1 MDKVISKIEN
11 ISKGVVAIV
20 TGAGTILGVLIG
32 IYHGIYK
39 LNQTANNLV
48 KSLPVI
54 ENNMKFADINVDYDI
69 ALAEKQ
75 LSIGI
80 YHGIYKLNQT
90 ANNLVKS
97 LPVIENNMKFAD
109 INVDYDIALAEKQ
122 LSEKDCIDRILM
134 RKLLLYKKD
143 LKLTSSQITSIN
155 YLESKTKY

>member
-75 LSIGI
+75 LS
-80 YHGIYKLNQT
+80 
-90 ANNLVKS
+90 
-97 LPVIENNMKFAD
+97 
-109 INVDYDIALAEKQ
+109 
-122 LSEKDCIDRILM
+122 EKDCIDRILM

-143 LKLTSSQITSIN
+143 LKLTSSQITNIN
-155 YLESKTKY
+155 YLESKTRF

>member
-75 LSIGI
+75 LS
-80 YHGIYKLNQT
+80 
-90 ANNLVKS
+90 
-97 LPVIENNMKFAD
+97 
-109 INVDYDIALAEKQ
+109 
-122 LSEKDCIDRILM
+122 EKDCIDRILM
-134 RKLLLYKKD
+134 KKLLLYKKD
-143 LKLTSSQITSIN
+143 LKLTSSQITNIN
-155 YLESKTKY
+155 YLESKTRF

>member
-20 TGAGTILGVLIG
+20 TGAGTILGVL
-32 IYHGIYK
+32 
-39 LNQTANNLV
+39 
-48 KSLPVI
+48 
-54 ENNMKFADINVDYDI
+54 
-69 ALAEKQ
+69 
-75 LSIGI
+75 IGI

-143 LKLTSSQITSIN
+143 LKLTSSQITSIS

>member
-11 ISKGVVAIV
+11 ISKGVIAIV

-75 LSIGI
+75 L
-80 YHGIYKLNQT
+80 
-90 ANNLVKS
+90 A
-97 LPVIENNMKFAD
+97 
-109 INVDYDIALAEKQ
+109 
-122 LSEKDCIDRILM
+122 EKDCIDRILM

-143 LKLTSSQITSIN
+143 LKLTSSQITNIN
-155 YLESKTKY
+155 YLESKTRY

>member
-1 MDKVISKIEN
+1 MMKVLKQLESASKT
-11 ISKGVVAIV
+11 VVAII
-20 TGAGTILGVLIG
+20 TAGGTILGVLLG

-54 ENNMKFADINVDYDI
+54 ENNMKF
-69 ALAEKQ
+69 
-75 LSIGI
+75 
-80 YHGIYKLNQT
+80 T
-90 ANNLVKS
+90 
-97 LPVIENNMKFAD
+97 D

-122 LSEKDCIDRILM
+122 LSENNCIDRILM

-143 LKLTSSQITSIN
+143 LKLTSSQITNIN

>member
-39 LNQTANNLV
+39 LNQTVSSLV
-48 KSLPVI
+48 TSLPII
-54 ENNMKFADINVDYDI
+54 ENNSKFADISIDYDI

-75 LSIGI
+75 LTEQGC
-80 YHGIYKLNQT
+80 
-90 ANNLVKS
+90 V
-97 LPVIENNMKFAD
+97 
-109 INVDYDIALAEKQ
+109 
-122 LSEKDCIDRILM
+122 DRILM

-143 LKLTSSQITSIN
+143 LMLTSSQVTNIN
-155 YLESKTKY
+155 YLESKTRY

>member
-20 TGAGTILGVLIG
+20 TGAGTILGVL
-32 IYHGIYK
+32 
-39 LNQTANNLV
+39 
-48 KSLPVI
+48 
-54 ENNMKFADINVDYDI
+54 
-69 ALAEKQ
+69 
-75 LSIGI
+75 IGI

>member
-75 LSIGI
+75 LS
-80 YHGIYKLNQT
+80 
-90 ANNLVKS
+90 
-97 LPVIENNMKFAD
+97 
-109 INVDYDIALAEKQ
+109 
-122 LSEKDCIDRILM
+122 EKDCIDRILM

-143 LKLTSSQITSIN
+143 LRLTSSQITSIN